1 VVRGAP
7 ALATAV
13 APGRRLK
20 VNIVSVK

>member
-20 VNIVSVK
+20 VSIVSVK